1 MLIVDFNEKTELRG
15 STDWCYLEFG
25 CVVFFLATYCYQ
37 QLLHLITDKLLL
49 CLYAEELV
57 VLTILF
63 L

>member
-1 MLIVDFNEKTELRG
+1 MLIVDFNEKAELR
-15 STDWCYLEFG
+15 SSADWRYLELG
-25 CVVFFLATYCYQ
+25 RIIFFLTAYCYQ